1 MKELTLYDQ
10 EQAKLIADIH
20 YEGEMVNLTDLWKAA
35 GSPPNKRV
43 VDWLRNETTDDFIE
57 TISII
62 LKREKSHLLKVKPG
76 KGGGT
81 ISHKNIALA
90 YAKWLDPK
98 IHVLVNQIF
107 FERVEEEKHPEKIF
121 ERGIKTYERK
131 GKSPEWIEARIQGI
145 VARNSFTKILA
156 AHYVGGEGYRNC
168 TNATY
173 SPLFGGSTAVI
184 RHKKSI
190 EKKQNVRD
198 NLSVTEIRAIELSE
212 LLAKENIENRNL
224 YGNGPCEIACRQA
237 SKAVANAI
245 IQSRKPITNN
255 I

>member
-1 MKELTLYDQ
+1 MKELTLYNQ
-10 EQAKLIADIH
+10 EQAKLIANIH
-20 YEGEMVNLTDLWKAA
+20 YEDEMISLTDLWKAA
-35 GSPPNKRV
+35 GSPSNKKV
-43 VDWLRNETTDDFIE
+43 GDWLRSDTTEDFIE
-57 TISII
+57 AMSII
-62 LKREKSHLLKVKPG
+62 LKCGKSHLLKVKPG

-98 IHVLVNQIF
+98 LHILVNQIF
-107 FERVEEEKHPEKIF
+107 FERVEEEKYPEKIF

-131 GKSPEWIEARIQGI
+131 GKPIEWIEARMQGI
-145 VARNSFTKILA
+145 VARNSFTRTLS
-156 AHYVGGEGYRNC
+156 AHNVEREGYRNC

-173 SPLFGGSTAVI
+173 SHLFGGSTAVI
-184 RHKKSI
+184 RHKKGI
-190 EKKQNVRD
+190 QKKQNIRD
-198 NLSVTEIRAIELSE
+198 NLSVTELRAIELSE

-224 YGNGPCEIACRQA
+224 YGNGPCEIACRQS